1 MKKINSIFAIL
12 LSFVL
17 MVSCQQKQDFSNEN
31 IGYLR
36 LDLGVNTSAI
46 SRAETPYNPKQIAV
60 QIIAKDGEI
69 VKQTNDWT
77 EWEGEQIALPVGTY
91 TLKASS
97 AGFDGKTSGFDK
109 PYYAGSAEINI
120 EKDKEV
126 NETITC
132 TLANVK
138 VTVIFDQSF
147 IDAFKEADVIVDDNS
162 ENAGIAA
169 LKFVM
174 GQENKSA
181 YFPVTDLKATVNVV
195 NKQDVQNSQTDTIKN
210 VQARDHYILKYKV
223 GEITGGNV
231 SISIDETTRTYT
243 YNVTISTQPKTTLT
257 VSSTNAWA
265 KFAYLEGTAVT
276 TESLEP
282 TKMVMEYRQ
291 KNTEEWTPLVTTVEE
306 ETYKAK
312 VEGLTPATQYECRM
326 VYGEEEYVSGII
338 EFTTET
344 ATVLYNGNFDSWYKS
359 GKTWYAVTESDFNIN
374 GSFWDSSN
382 PGTTTGA
389 GALVNKNPTQG
400 NSTVLHTPGGQ
411 SAELKSQYASA
422 FGIGKFA
429 AASLYSGSFNSLV
442 GTSGAKIDFGQ
453 PFVSR
458 PTALHGWFQYTPV
471 AIDYVGGKQP
481 AGTVEKGDM
490 DICSIY
496 IAISKKKYTVDNTNT
511 ETFIQFLTDDNII
524 AYGELPVEDCV
535 STNGEWKEFNIKLNY
550 KTLERPSDM
559 YIILVAS
566 SSKYGDYFTGGNGS
580 IMYLDDFELIYDGEP
595 SLQE

>member
-1 MKKINSIFAIL
+1 MKKINFIFAVL

-17 MVSCQQKQDFSNEN
+17 MVSCQQEQDFSNEN

-60 QIIAKDGEI
+60 QIVAKDGEV
-69 VKQTNDWT
+69 VKETNDWT
-77 EWEGEQIALPVGTY
+77 EWESQQIALPVGTY

-126 NETITC
+126 NETVTC

-138 VTVIFDQSF
+138 VTVNFDQSF
-147 IDAFKEADVIVDDNS
+147 IDAFKEAKVTVDDNADN
-162 ENAGIAA
+162 EGIES
-169 LKFVM
+169 LDFVM

-181 YFPVTDLKATVNVV
+181 YFPVTTLKAVVNVV
-195 NKQDVQNSQTDTIKN
+195 NKQDVTNSQTNIIEN
-210 VQARDHYILKYKV
+210 VQARDHYILNYKV
-223 GEITGGNV
+223 GEVTGGDVSV
-231 SISIDETTRTYT
+231 SIDQTTRTYT

-257 VSSTNAWA
+257 LSSANAWA

-276 TESLEP
+276 TEALESA
-282 TKMVMEYRQ
+282 KMVMEYRQ
-291 KNTEEWTPLVTTVEE
+291 KNTEEWNFLVTTVEE
-306 ETYKAK
+306 GTYKAK
-312 VEGLTPATQYECRM
+312 VEGLTSATQYECRM
-326 VYGEEEYVSGII
+326 VYGEEEYVSEII
-338 EFTTET
+338 EFTTEA

-359 GKTWYAVTESDFNIN
+359 RKTWYAVTESDLKN

-382 PGTTTGA
+382 PGTTTGT
-389 GALVNKNPTQG
+389 GALVNINPTQG
-400 NSTVLHTPGGQ
+400 NSTVLHTPGGK

-442 GTSGAKIDFGQ
+442 GKNGAKIDFGQ

-471 AIDYVGGKQP
+471 AIDYVGDNQP
-481 AGTVEKGDM
+481 AGTVGKGNM

-496 IAISKKKYTVDNTNT
+496 IAISKKKYTVDNTKT

-580 IMYLDDFELIYDGEP
+580 VMYLDDFELIYDGEP
-595 SLQE
+595 SLHE

>member
-1 MKKINSIFAIL
+1 MKKTNLIIIVL
-12 LSFVL
+12 LFFGL
-17 MVSCQQKQDFSNEN
+17 MVSCQQEQNFSNEN

-46 SRAETPYNPKQIAV
+46 SRTEEAPYNPKQLAV
-60 QIIAKDGEI
+60 QIVAADGEI

-77 EWEGEQIALPVGTY
+77 EWEGQQIALPVGTY

-97 AGFDGKTSGFDK
+97 AGFDGMTSGFDK

-126 NETITC
+126 NETVTC

-138 VTVIFDQSF
+138 VTVIFDPSF
-147 IDAFKEADVIVDDNS
+147 VDVFKEAKVTVDDNADD
-162 ENAGIAA
+162 EGIDA
-169 LKFVM
+169 LDFVM
-174 GQENKSA
+174 GLENKSA
-181 YFPVTDLKATVNVV
+181 YFPVTDLKATVSVV
-195 NKQDVQNSQTDTIKN
+195 NQQDVSNSQTDVIEG
-210 VQARDHYILKYKV
+210 VQPRDHYILTYKV
-223 GEITGGNV
+223 GEITGGDV

-243 YNVTISTQPKTTLT
+243 YNFTISTQPKTTLT
-257 VSSTNAWA
+257 AAANAWS

-276 TESLEP
+276 TETLEP
-282 TKMVMEYRQ
+282 AKMVMQYRQ
-291 KNTEEWTPLVTTVEE
+291 KNTEEWTPLATALEG

-312 VEGLTPATQYECRM
+312 AEGLTPATEYECRM
-326 VYGEEEYVSGII
+326 VYGEEEYVSAVA
-338 EFTTET
+338 EFTTEVAT
-344 ATVLYNGNFDSWYKS
+344 ALYNGNFDNWYKS
-359 GKTWYAVTESDFNIN
+359 GKTWYAVAEADFSS

-382 PGTTTGA
+382 PGTTTGM
-389 GALVNKNPTQG
+389 GAIVNKNPTQG
-400 NSTVLHTPGGQ
+400 NSTIVHTPGGQ

-442 GTSGAKIDFGQ
+442 GTKGAKIDFGQ

-458 PTALHGWFQYTPV
+458 PIALHGWFQYTPV
-471 AIDYVGGKQP
+471 AINYVGGNQP
-481 AGTVEKGDM
+481 AGTVTEGNM

-496 IAISKKKYTVDNTNT
+496 MAVSKKQYTVDNTNT
-511 ETFIQFLTDDNII
+511 GTFIQFLTDDNII
-524 AYGELPVEDCV
+524 AYGELPIEECV

-566 SSKYGDYFTGGNGS
+566 SSKYGDYFTGGDGS
-580 IMYLDDFELIYDGEP
+580 VMYIDDFELVYDGEP